1 MTYGNPW
8 QSYRQVATR
17 TASPGMLVL
26 MLYDGAIRFLNQ
38 ALLGFE
44 QEDPIEFHQTVN
56 NNLLRAQE
64 IINELNLSLNMK
76 EGGEFAQRMR
86 GLYTYFDAKLQE
98 SNVYKKP
105 EGIRDV
111 IQRLTV
117 VRDAWFEMQSRQ
129 GENGNHTPGD
139 DRPSSGRL
147 EAQG

>member
-17 TASPGMLVL
+17 TASPGALVL

-38 ALLGFE
+38 ALQGFE
-44 QEDPIEFHQTVN
+44 REDPLEFHQLVN

-64 IINELNLSLNMK
+64 IINELNLSLNMA

-86 GLYTYFDAKLQE
+86 GLYTYFDSRLQQ
-98 SNVYKKP
+98 SNAHKKP
-105 EGIRDV
+105 DGIHDV
-111 IQRLTV
+111 LQRLTI
-117 VRDAWFEMQSRQ
+117 VRDAWAEMQARQ
-129 GENGNHTPGD
+129 GD
-139 DRPSSGRL
+139 AAPSSTGTQPSPSVSL